1 MIKNFKIRNYK
12 NFKDLSIDNL
22 GQFNLLVG
30 NNNTGKSN
38 ILEAILLYTNNFDLN
53 SWRLV
58 LQNRNEDITC
68 FHAEGQTED
77 DMISAIAPLCIDRNL
92 NMFKDSTDNSIVLGT
107 DNDYLQVSLTHVVAK
122 LTQLGQHTITKMVPY
137 SEENK
142 ITSNMEEIRPAII
155 SKTSRLDKTT
165 FKSISRI
172 ALRTIKSLVW
182 LDRGCLAKGAFVSP
196 MPKNPIVFLACKAID
211 ANLFEKS
218 WSKISMTPME
228 LEFSN
233 ILQLVYP
240 NVNKVNL
247 LKMPDG
253 RNVPFVALNNGVRM
267 PLSELGDGMTHIAN
281 ILIALVSA
289 QNGILLLDEVES
301 GLHYTT
307 LQTIWKSIFDIAT
320 RLNVQVI
327 ATTHSVDC
335 IKAFTDYNIENNVHM
350 GNIYSLGMN
359 NNELTIKTY
368 DDPKQIDNL
377 LAGGL
382 EIR

>member
-1 MIKNFKIRNYK
+1 MIKNFKIKNYK

-38 ILEAILLYTNNFDLN
+38 VLEAILLYINNFDLN

-77 DMISAIAPLCIDRNL
+77 DMINAIAPLCIDRNS
-92 NMFKDSTDNSIVLGT
+92 NIFKAPTDNSIVLGT
-107 DNDYLQVSLTHVVAK
+107 DNDYLQISLTHVVSK
-122 LTQLGQHTITKMVPY
+122 SIQLGQHTITKIVPY
-137 SEENK
+137 SENS
-142 ITSNMEEIRPAII
+142 ISSNMETIRTAII
-155 SKTSRLDKTT
+155 SKTSRSNKTT
-165 FKSISRI
+165 FKSISRRT
-172 ALRTIKSLVW
+172 LGTIKSFLW
-182 LDRGCLAKGAFVSP
+182 LDRGNLAKGVFVSP
-196 MPKNPIVFLACKAID
+196 TPKNPIVFLACKAID

-228 LEFSN
+228 SEFSN

-253 RNVPFVALNNGVRM
+253 RNVPFVALRNGVRM

-281 ILIALVSA
+281 ILIALISA

-350 GNIYSLGMN
+350 GNIYSLGIN
-359 NNELTIKTY
+359 NNQLTIRTY
-368 DDPKQIDNL
+368 DDPKQIDDL
-377 LAGGL
+377 LAAGV

>member
-1 MIKNFKIRNYK
+1 MIKNFKIKNYK

-38 ILEAILLYTNNFDLN
+38 VLEAILLYINNFDLN

-77 DMISAIAPLCIDRNL
+77 DMIKAIAPLCIDRNS
-92 NMFKDSTDNSIVLGT
+92 NIFKAPTDNSIVLGT
-107 DNDYLQVSLTHVVAK
+107 DNDYLQISLTHVVSK
-122 LTQLGQHTITKMVPY
+122 SIQLGQHTITKIVPY
-137 SEENK
+137 SENS
-142 ITSNMEEIRPAII
+142 ISSNMETIRTAII
-155 SKTSRLDKTT
+155 SKTSRSDKTT
-165 FKSISRI
+165 FKSIS
-172 ALRTIKSLVW
+172 LKTLGTIKSFLW
-182 LDRGCLAKGAFVSP
+182 LDRGNLAKGVFVSP
-196 MPKNPIVFLACKAID
+196 TPKNPIVFLGCKAID

-228 LEFSN
+228 SEFSN

-240 NVNKVNL
+240 NVDKVNL

-253 RNVPFVALNNGVRM
+253 RNVPFVALRNGVRM

-281 ILIALVSA
+281 ILIALISA

-350 GNIYSLGMN
+350 GNIYSLGIN
-359 NNELTIKTY
+359 NNQLAIKTY
-368 DDPKQIDNL
+368 DDPKQIDDL
-377 LAGGL
+377 LAAGV

>member
-1 MIKNFKIRNYK
+1 MIKNFKIKNYK

-38 ILEAILLYTNNFDLN
+38 VLEAILLYINNFDLN

-77 DMISAIAPLCIDRNL
+77 DMINAIAPLCIDRNS
-92 NMFKDSTDNSIVLGT
+92 NIFKAPTDNSIVLGT
-107 DNDYLQVSLTHVVAK
+107 DNDYLQISLTHVVSK
-122 LTQLGQHTITKMVPY
+122 SIQLGQHTVTKIVPY
-137 SEENK
+137 SENS
-142 ITSNMEEIRPAII
+142 ISSNMETIRTAII
-155 SKTSRLDKTT
+155 SKTSRSDKTT
-165 FKSISRI
+165 FKSIS
-172 ALRTIKSLVW
+172 LKTLGTIKSFLW
-182 LDRGCLAKGAFVSP
+182 LDRGNLAKGVFVSP
-196 MPKNPIVFLACKAID
+196 TPKNPIVFLACKAID

-228 LEFSN
+228 SEFSN

-240 NVNKVNL
+240 NVDKVNL

-253 RNVPFVALNNGVRM
+253 RNVPFVALRNGVRM

-281 ILIALVSA
+281 ILIALISA

-350 GNIYSLGMN
+350 GNIYSLGIN
-359 NNELTIKTY
+359 NNQLTIKTY
-368 DDPKQIDNL
+368 DDPKQIDDL
-377 LAGGL
+377 LAAGV

>member
-1 MIKNFKIRNYK
+1 MIKNFKIKNYK

-30 NNNTGKSN
+30 NNNAGKSN
-38 ILEAILLYTNNFDLN
+38 VLEAILLYINNFDLN

-77 DMISAIAPLCIDRNL
+77 DMINAIAPLCIDRNS
-92 NMFKDSTDNSIVLGT
+92 NIFKAPTDNSIVLGT
-107 DNDYLQVSLTHVVAK
+107 DNNYLQISLTHVVSK
-122 LTQLGQHTITKMVPY
+122 SIQLGQHTITKIVPY
-137 SEENK
+137 SENS
-142 ITSNMEEIRPAII
+142 ISSNMETIRTAII
-155 SKTSRLDKTT
+155 SKTSRSDKTT
-165 FKSISRI
+165 FKSISRRT
-172 ALRTIKSLVW
+172 LGTIKSFLW
-182 LDRGCLAKGAFVSP
+182 LDRGNLAKGVFVSP
-196 MPKNPIVFLACKAID
+196 TPKNPIVFLACKAID

-228 LEFSN
+228 SEFSN

-240 NVNKVNL
+240 NVDKVNL

-253 RNVPFVALNNGVRM
+253 RNVPFVALRNGVRM

-281 ILIALVSA
+281 ILIALISA

-350 GNIYSLGMN
+350 GNIYSLGIN
-359 NNELTIKTY
+359 NNQLTIKTY
-368 DDPKQIDNL
+368 DDPKQIDDL
-377 LAGGL
+377 LAAGV

>member
-1 MIKNFKIRNYK
+1 MIKNFKIKNYK

-22 GQFNLLVG
+22 GQFNLFVG

-38 ILEAILLYTNNFDLN
+38 VLEAILLYINNFDLN

-77 DMISAIAPLCIDRNL
+77 DMINAIAPLCIDRNS
-92 NMFKDSTDNSIVLGT
+92 NIFKAPTDNSIVLGT
-107 DNDYLQVSLTHVVAK
+107 DNDYLQISLTHVVSK
-122 LTQLGQHTITKMVPY
+122 SIQLGQHTITKIVPY
-137 SEENK
+137 SENS
-142 ITSNMEEIRPAII
+142 ISSNMETIRTAII
-155 SKTSRLDKTT
+155 SKTSRSDKTT
-165 FKSISRI
+165 FKSISRT
-172 ALRTIKSLVW
+172 ALGTIKSFLW
-182 LDRGCLAKGAFVSP
+182 LDRGNLAKGVFVSP
-196 MPKNPIVFLACKAID
+196 TPKNPIVFLACKAID

-228 LEFSN
+228 SEFSN

-240 NVNKVNL
+240 NVDKVNL

-253 RNVPFVALNNGVRM
+253 RNVPFVALRNGVRM

-281 ILIALVSA
+281 ILIALISA

-350 GNIYSLGMN
+350 GNIYSLGIN
-359 NNELTIKTY
+359 NNQLTIKTY
-368 DDPKQIDNL
+368 DDPKQIDDL
-377 LAGGL
+377 LAAGV

>member
-1 MIKNFKIRNYK
+1 MIKNFKIKNYK

-38 ILEAILLYTNNFDLN
+38 VLEAILLYINNFDLN

-58 LQNRNEDITC
+58 LQNRNEDTTC
-68 FHAEGQTED
+68 FYTEGQTED
-77 DMISAIAPLCIDRNL
+77 DMINAIAPLCIDRNS
-92 NMFKDSTDNSIVLGT
+92 NIFRAPTDNSIVLGT
-107 DNDYLQVSLTHVVAK
+107 DNDYLQISLTHVVSK
-122 LTQLGQHTITKMVPY
+122 SIQLGQHTITKIVPY
-137 SEENK
+137 SENS
-142 ITSNMEEIRPAII
+142 ISSNMETIRTAII
-155 SKTSRLDKTT
+155 SKTSRSDRTT
-165 FKSISRI
+165 FKSISRRT
-172 ALRTIKSLVW
+172 LETIKSFLW
-182 LDRGCLAKGAFVSP
+182 LDRGNLAKGVFVSP
-196 MPKNPIVFLACKAID
+196 TPKNPIVFLACKAID

-228 LEFSN
+228 SEFSN

-240 NVNKVNL
+240 NVDKVNL

-253 RNVPFVALNNGVRM
+253 RNVPFVALRNGVRM

-281 ILIALVSA
+281 ILIALISA

-350 GNIYSLGMN
+350 GNIYSLGIN
-359 NNELTIKTY
+359 NNQLTIKTY
-368 DDPKQIDNL
+368 DDPKQIDDL
-377 LAGGL
+377 LAAGV

>member
-1 MIKNFKIRNYK
+1 MIKNFKIKNYK

-38 ILEAILLYTNNFDLN
+38 VLEAILLYINNFDLN

-58 LQNRNEDITC
+58 LQNRNEDTTC

-77 DMISAIAPLCIDRNL
+77 DMINAIAPLCIERNS
-92 NMFKDSTDNSIVLGT
+92 NIFRAPTDNSIVLGT
-107 DNDYLQVSLTHVVAK
+107 DNDYLQISLTHVVSK
-122 LTQLGQHTITKMVPY
+122 SIQLGQHTITKIVPY
-137 SEENK
+137 SENS
-142 ITSNMEEIRPAII
+142 ISSNMETIRTAII
-155 SKTSRLDKTT
+155 SKTSRSDRTT
-165 FKSISRI
+165 FKSISRRT
-172 ALRTIKSLVW
+172 LETIKSFLW
-182 LDRGCLAKGAFVSP
+182 LDRGNLAKGVFVSP
-196 MPKNPIVFLACKAID
+196 TPKNPIVFLACKAID

-228 LEFSN
+228 SEFSN

-240 NVNKVNL
+240 NVDKVNL

-253 RNVPFVALNNGVRM
+253 RNVPFVALRNGVRM

-281 ILIALVSA
+281 ILIALISA

-350 GNIYSLGMN
+350 GNIYSLGIN
-359 NNELTIKTY
+359 NNQLTIKTY
-368 DDPKQIDNL
+368 DDPKQIDDL
-377 LAGGL
+377 LAAGV